1 MKRAILLDAL
11 GTLLELEPPAPALRR
26 ELRARFG
33 LRIDDRL
40 AHDAMAA
47 EIDFYRRHLQ
57 EGRDRSAL
65 AHLHRRCTAVLR
77 EALGGPAAELGA
89 VELQRALI
97 ASLRFVP
104 YPDVLDALARLR
116 AARLRLVVV
125 SNWDCSLH
133 DRLAECGIAARVNGI
148 LTSAELGVAKPS
160 PAIFAHALTLA
171 GVPPAEALHV
181 GDSAAEDVAGARAA
195 GIEPILVARSPSP
208 RPAPG
213 VRTVRS
219 LAELLQLAA

>member
-11 GTLLELEPPAPALRR
+11 GTLLELKPPAPALQH
-26 ELRARFG
+26 ELGTRFG
-33 LRIDDRL
+33 LRVDDRL
-40 AHDAMAA
+40 AHHAMAA
-47 EIDFYRRHLQ
+47 EIAYYGRHLQ
-57 EGRDRSAL
+57 EGRDRSGL
-65 AHLHRRCTAVLR
+65 ARLRRHCTLVLR
-77 EALGGPAAELGA
+77 EALGEPAAELPTA
-89 VELQRALI
+89 DLQTALL
-97 ASLRFVP
+97 AALRFVP
-104 YPDVLDALARLR
+104 YPEVLDALARLR

-171 GVPPAEALHV
+171 GVAPAEALHA
-181 GDSAAEDVAGARAA
+181 GDSPAEDVVGARAA
-195 GIEPILVARSPSP
+195 GIEPILVVRSPSP

-219 LAELLQLAA
+219 LAELAPLAA